1 MPSRLLSVVIVL
13 FWLASMG
20 WLCAVVWA
28 PPESRMAQV
37 DAREVYSVFFNW
49 NESTAMTLLEN
60 GVRRGQITIAGGSG
74 EDPDTG
80 VFTNSL
86 SLSGTMESRETRNE
100 DGSPQIDLFWRGLL
114 DFSKSLGL
122 QSGNFSVRVPTR
134 QLSAHFSMVRKPDAE
149 EMEVSKE
156 SFDFKAR
163 AVLNQQPLFEFDSL
177 KGAGNALPLHLL
189 PMKSMIGIESLD
201 PQNLEFEAE
210 ARMGKFTFG
219 GRDLRAYLL
228 ILRRPGSEESVRVF
242 LSEVGEPLKL
252 ETDYGFEAIS
262 EMLVPLNAYSG
273 GKEANS

>member
-1 MPSRLLSVVIVL
+1 MLSRLLPVVIVL

-20 WLCAVVWA
+20 WLCAVIWA

-60 GVRRGQITIAGGSG
+60 GVRRGQLTIAGGSG

-86 SLSGTMESRETRNE
+86 SVSGTMESRENRNE

-114 DFSKSLGL
+114 DFSRSLGL
-122 QSGNFSVRVPTR
+122 QAGNFSVRVPTR
-134 QLSAHFSMVRKPDAE
+134 QLSAHFSMKRKPDTEGVAMSE
-149 EMEVSKE
+149 EA
-156 SFDFKAR
+156 FDFKAR
-163 AVLNQQPLFEFDSL
+163 AVLNQQPVFEFDSL
-177 KGAGNALPLHLL
+177 KGAGNALPLQLL
-189 PMKSMIGIESLD
+189 PMKSMMGIETLD
-201 PQNLEFEAE
+201 PEKLEFEAE
-210 ARMGKFTFG
+210 ARMGKFSFG

-228 ILRRPGSEESVRVF
+228 ILRRPGSEDSVRVF

-262 EMLVPLNAYSG
+262 EMLVPLDAYTNEKG
-273 GKEANS
+273 GSS